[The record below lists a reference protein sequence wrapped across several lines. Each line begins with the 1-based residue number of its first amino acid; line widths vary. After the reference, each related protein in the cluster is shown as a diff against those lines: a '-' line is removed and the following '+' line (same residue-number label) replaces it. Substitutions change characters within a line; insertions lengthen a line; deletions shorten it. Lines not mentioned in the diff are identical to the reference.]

1 MAVQAGTL
9 PLEIIRGIE
18 FPELV
23 LQCRDESVAVTGT
36 LNPDVTGTYV
46 LSGTYNGFPL
56 FILHGTPATFC
67 YYNTAAT
74 SYIIAR
80 TLSDAGFTDF
90 WVLAPAATEPTGSYA
105 PAGAYTG
112 TATADDNPVD
122 LSGFGVEA
130 TVRRTENP
138 SSELYI
144 DLNPS
149 ITDPTGGEITI
160 PAITTATTEALEF
173 TGNFKWDLV
182 LTQSGQRF
190 GPFVKGPFVVS
201 DNITQP

>member
-1 MAVQAGTL
+1 MAVAPGTL
-9 PLEIIRGIE
+9 PLSIIRGIE
-18 FPELV
+18 FSELV
-23 LQCRDESVAVTGT
+23 LQCRDESVVVSGT
-36 LNPDVTGTYV
+36 LNPDGTGTYV

-67 YYNTAAT
+67 YYSTPAT
-74 SYIIAR
+74 SYIIAQ
-80 TLSDAGFTDF
+80 TLSDAGFADF
-90 WVLAPAATEPTGSYA
+90 WVLAPAATEPTGTYA

-112 TATADDNPVD
+112 TATATDNPVD
-122 LSGFGVEA
+122 LTGFDVEA

-138 SSELYI
+138 ESELYI

-149 ITDPTGGEITI
+149 ITTPATGEITI
-160 PAITTATTEALEF
+160 PAITSATTAALGF

-182 LTQSGQRF
+182 LTQGGQRF
-190 GPFVKGPFVVS
+190 GPYIKGPFVVS